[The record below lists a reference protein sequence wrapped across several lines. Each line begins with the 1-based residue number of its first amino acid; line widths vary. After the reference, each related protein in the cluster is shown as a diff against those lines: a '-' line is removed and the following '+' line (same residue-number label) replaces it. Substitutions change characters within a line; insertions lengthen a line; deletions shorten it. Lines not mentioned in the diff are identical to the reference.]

1 MWCENGINVQLG
13 IHGWEGNWE
22 LEIKR
27 LKHTHNNNNSQSDV
41 ISWFN
46 DLFDELQCYKVKTS
60 FFLDFMIF
68 DIANGDVAVLPLRFR
83 LTTFRYTGVY
93 TLQIHQ
99 SEWEGDRERASE

>member
-99 SEWEGDRERASE
+99 SKRQRERERASE